1 MAEIYKQEINDLFQ
15 TATDPVKPMW
25 IEEDGNIH
33 GITLRA
39 ANYEDDLKK
48 AFDLGI

>member
-1 MAEIYKQEINDLFQ
+1 MAEIYKQEIIDLFL
-15 TATDPVKPMW
+15 TTNDPVKPLW

-33 GITLRA
+33 GITLRTVQNA
-39 ANYEDDLKK
+39 EDLKK